1 VLAGSEPST
10 RGRLAGV
17 IAIGLGPGEDL
28 AAVSDDEATDDG
40 QPGDMDGPSR
50 FDTYATIARL
60 APVAC
65 AVIQASHDN
74 YLPAAQARR
83 LFGPDTD
90 RRRLYA
96 IDARNHRFTGGKAAF
111 DAALL
116 DALRWIVTLSEQRN
130 S

>member
-1 VLAGSEPST
+1 
-10 RGRLAGV
+10 
-17 IAIGLGPGEDL
+17 
-28 AAVSDDEATDDG
+28 VS
-40 QPGDMDGPSR
+40 
-50 FDTYATIARL
+50 
-60 APVAC
+60 C

-74 YLPAAQARR
+74 YFPAADARR

-96 IDARNHRFTGGKAAF
+96 IDAKNHRFSGGKAAF

-116 DALRWIVTLSEQRN
+116 DALRWITSQPEPTAATTPSERN